1 MQKKLFFLL
10 ILISVYVFSFEV
22 KEIEKNV
29 TEFTLPN
36 GLKVIIYE
44 NHLAPVFSALTYA
57 NVGSVNE
64 KVGIT
69 GLAHIFE
76 HMAFKGTSTIGTKD
90 WEKERQAI
98 EKEEKAFLALREE
111 KAKGKLADPEKLKK
125 LEEEFEKAK
134 QEAKSYVKPNEF
146 AEIVEKEGCSGL
158 NASTSFDQT
167 QYYYSFPSNKL
178 ELWAYM
184 ESERFIDPVLREF
197 YTEKNGV
204 IAEERRMGIESQ
216 PVGRLF
222 EEFLGLCYRAHPY
235 NTFVIGHMSDILNI
249 TREDAMNFYKTY
261 YIPNNM
267 ILVLAGD
274 VYPDKAKP
282 IIEKYFG
289 RLKPG
294 PTPPPVYTEEPKQL
308 GERRV
313 TIKDPSQP
321 FVIIGFHK
329 GDFNHPD
336 EPVFEAITDIL
347 GEGRTSRL
355 YKRLVRDEKL
365 ALDAG
370 AFTGLPGQKFPG
382 LFIFYS
388 VPMQGKTNQ
397 ENEKA
402 ILEEIEKLKNEPV
415 TDEELKRVKIRA
427 KGNFIRGLQSN
438 MGIAVQLAQYQA
450 ITGSWKNLLKEIE
463 KIEKVTKEDIMRV
476 AKEYF
481 TEENRT
487 VATIEHKGGEK

>member
-1 MQKKLFFLL
+1 MFKRFFLFFLL
-10 ILISVYVFSFEV
+10 FSVFTFSFEV
-22 KEIEKNV
+22 QEIEKKV
-29 TEFTLPN
+29 TEFTLSN

-57 NVGSVNE
+57 KVGSVNE
-64 KVGIT
+64 HIGIT

-90 WEKERQAI
+90 WEKEKEAI
-98 EKEEKAFLALREE
+98 DLEEKAFLAL
-111 KAKGKLADPEKLKK
+111 KAERTKGKLADPEKLKK

-134 QEAKSYVKPNEF
+134 EEAKKYVKSNEF
-146 AEIVEKEGCSGL
+146 SEIVEREGCVGL
-158 NASTSFDQT
+158 NASTSFDET

-184 ESERFIDPVLREF
+184 ESERFRDPVLREF
-197 YTEKNGV
+197 YTEKNV
-204 IAEERRMGIESQ
+204 VAEERRMGIESQ
-216 PVGRLF
+216 PTGRLF

-235 NTFVIGHMSDILNI
+235 GVFVVGHMSDILNV
-249 TREDAMNFYKTY
+249 TREDAINFHKTY
-261 YIPNNM
+261 YIPNNL

-274 VYPDKAKP
+274 IYPEKAKP
-282 IIEKYFG
+282 IIEKYFS
-289 RLKPG
+289 RLQEKPL
-294 PTPPPVYTEEPKQL
+294 PPPVTTEEPKQL

-313 TIKDPSQP
+313 KINDPSQP
-321 FVIIGFHK
+321 FIVIGFHK

-355 YKRLVRDEKL
+355 YKRMVRDEKL

-370 AFTGLPGQKFPG
+370 AFTGLPGQKYPG

-388 VPMQGKTNQ
+388 VPMQGKSNE

-415 TDEELKRVKIRA
+415 TDEELKRVKVRA

-438 MGIAVQLAQYQA
+438 MGIAAQLAQYEA
-450 ITGSWKNLLKEIE
+450 ITGSWKNLLKKLEE
-463 KIEKVTKEDIMRV
+463 IEKVTKEDIMRV

-481 TEENRT
+481 KEENRC
-487 VATIEHKGGEK
+487 VAVLEHKEGGEK